1 MPALDLLQ
9 EEVSSSQS
17 DLWYRVGPTK
27 PRLAVHANIIRQSLG
42 DRTVFVLEDPASTQ
56 YFRLSEAAYWWLGLL
71 DGKRTVHEAW
81 TIAGTQLGEHA
92 PTQRECVELL
102 ARLQF
107 FGLLEGDGPVASDM
121 VAQRHAQHAA
131 TKRQRRLGM
140 GISLT
145 VPLFNPEPFLEA
157 TKALWKAFYS
167 WIGLALWTILVGV
180 ALYCVFSK
188 PDALFSQFNRVLDPA
203 NLAWMGLILIF
214 LRAWHEL
221 GHAAACKALGARTT
235 EVGIML
241 VMFVF
246 PFPYCDATTAWRL
259 PETRKRIIVSAGG
272 VYFETIL
279 AALAAILWWKS
290 EPGLLR
296 TLSYNTMLLSGL
308 TTFVFNLNPLL
319 RYDGYYILAD
329 LTGIANLWQRSRD
342 LLTFLIEKYAFG
354 VKALK
359 PPLITTTREFWFV
372 LIYAIL
378 SVPYRLLVT
387 FTIVFIIWSNPTYMT
402 LGAVLAVLAAV
413 MFIFLPVGK
422 GFTYLF
428 GSIKL
433 MGQRPRAFAVCAV
446 TLLAIFISVGI
457 IPAPSAGYAPAVI
470 RAQREEPVRV
480 GEAGFVE
487 QIHAHAGARINK
499 GDPLFT
505 LRNPEVTANLALAQA
520 SYAEA
525 LARLDDAASESP
537 TQRQIE
543 ERTVE
548 TAEAELTRARQ
559 RVAELTVRAPIDG
572 TLTPLGGTPID
583 LENLPGRFLQR
594 GALVGFITTPDDLL
608 IRAVVSD
615 RDQAYLFPMG
625 EKTPLRTDSSQGVS
639 ASFRVRGQA
648 AIAFDAAIVRFPS
661 QGSRTLEAQ
670 SLSAQAGGDIV
681 LDPTDQKNETTLD
694 PQFVVDLR
702 PTDPSAAQRLKPGQR
717 AQVRFATPPRPLLV
731 QWWRRLS
738 QSFAERSPV

>member
-1 MPALDLLQ
+1 MAALDLLQ

-17 DLWYRVGPTK
+17 DLWYRVGPTR

-102 ARLQF
+102 SRLQF
-107 FGLLEGDGPVASDM
+107 FGMLEGDGPVAPDM
-121 VAQRHAQHAA
+121 VAHRHAKHAS
-131 TKRQRRLGM
+131 TRRQRRLGM

-145 VPLFNPEPFLEA
+145 VPLFNPDLFLES
-157 TKALWKAFYS
+157 TKWLWKAFYS
-167 WIGLALWTILVGV
+167 WIGLALWTAIVGLG
-180 ALYCVFSK
+180 LYCVLSK

-203 NLAWMGLILIF
+203 NLLWMGVILLF

-235 EVGIML
+235 EVGVML

-259 PETRKRIIVSAGG
+259 PEPRKRIIVSAGG

-290 EPGLLR
+290 EPGLVR
-296 TLSYNTMLLSGL
+296 TLSYTTMVLSGF
-308 TTFVFNLNPLL
+308 TTIVFNLNPLL
-319 RYDGYYILAD
+319 RYDGYYILSD

-354 VKALK
+354 VKSLK
-359 PPLITTTREFWFV
+359 APLIATSREFWIV
-372 LIYAIL
+372 LIYGIF
-378 SVPYRLLVT
+378 SIPYRLLVT
-387 FTIVFIIWSNPTYMT
+387 FTIVFIIWSNPAYMT
-402 LGAVLAVLAAV
+402 LGAVLAVIAAV
-413 MFIFLPVGK
+413 MFIMLPIGK
-422 GFTYLF
+422 GITYLF
-428 GSIKL
+428 GSVKL
-433 MGQRPRAFAVCAV
+433 MGQRPRAVAACFA
-446 TLLAIFISVGI
+446 TLGALVIGLGLV
-457 IPAPSAGYAPAVI
+457 PAPSAGYAPAVI
-470 RAQREEPVRV
+470 RAEREEPVRL
-480 GEAGFVE
+480 GEAGFVDTV
-487 QIHAHAGARINK
+487 HVRAGSQVNA
-499 GDPLFT
+499 GDALFT
-505 LRNPEVTANLALAQA
+505 LRNPEVSASLAQA
-520 SYAEA
+520 EA
-525 LARLDDAASESP
+525 TYGESLAKLDDAASESP

-543 ERTVE
+543 ERTVAK
-548 TAEAELTRARQ
+548 AEAELSRARQ
-559 RVAELTVRAPIDG
+559 RVAELIVRAPIAG
-572 TLTPLGGTPID
+572 TLTPLGGSPID
-583 LENLPGRFLQR
+583 LENLPGRFLQK
-594 GALVGFITTPDDLL
+594 GALIGFVTTPDSLL

-615 RDQAYLFPMG
+615 RDQAYLFPQG
-625 EKTPLRTDSSQGVS
+625 EKTPLRTADSAGVW

-648 AIAFDAAIVRFPS
+648 AEAFQAAIVRFPS
-661 QGSRTLEAQ
+661 QGSRTLEAE

-702 PTDPSAAQRLKPGQR
+702 PTDAATASHFKPGQR
-717 AQVRFATPPRPLLV
+717 AHVRFATPPRPLLV